1 MVLRRLLVI
10 VSTAVVLAAF
20 ANWWRQRS
28 EATSPAGPPE
38 WPPWP
43 DAPTAPTTTPTTPT
57 TTPTTTAT
65 TPTAP
70 TPAWVEG
77 SDGEAP
83 AGYPIKLKVS
93 SGIFH
98 VPGGRFY
105 ERTNPDRWYATAEAA
120 IADGY
125 RQSKT

>member
-1 MVLRRLLVI
+1 MVPRRLLVI
-10 VSTAVVLAAF
+10 VSTAVLVAAL

-28 EATSPAGPPE
+28 ESTSAADPPQ

-43 DAPTAPTTTPTTPT
+43 DAPT
-57 TTPTTTAT
+57 TTAPAT
-65 TPTAP
+65 TAAARESA
-70 TPAWVEG
+70 PAWIAG

-83 AGYPIKLKVS
+83 VGYPVKLNES

-105 ERTNPDRWYATAEAA
+105 QRTNPDRWYATAEAA

>member
-10 VSTAVVLAAF
+10 VSTAVLVAALAT
-20 ANWWRQRS
+20 WWRQRS
-28 EATSPAGPPE
+28 EATSFADPPE
-38 WPPWP
+38 WPPWS
-43 DAPTAPTTTPTTPT
+43 DAP
-57 TTPTTTAT
+57 TTAT
-65 TPTAP
+65 TAP
-70 TPAWVEG
+70 DAPAPDAPAPAWVDG
-77 SDGEAP
+77 SDGDPP

>member
-1 MVLRRLLVI
+1 MVLRRFLVI
-10 VSTAVVLAAF
+10 ASTAVLIAVVLR
-20 ANWWRQRS
+20 WWRQRD
-28 EATSPAGPPE
+28 EATATTEPPQ

-43 DAPTAPTTTPTTPT
+43 DTPTTRSGT
-57 TTPTTTAT
+57 E
-65 TPTAP
+65 TAP
-70 TPAWVEG
+70 ATADPPGSAPAWVDG
-77 SDGEAP
+77 SDGAAP
-83 AGYPIKLKVS
+83 AGYPVKLKLS

>member
-10 VSTAVVLAAF
+10 VSTAVLVAVLA
-20 ANWWRQRS
+20 NRWRQRS
-28 EATSPAGPPE
+28 ETTSPADPPQ

-43 DAPTAPTTTPTTPT
+43 DAAPTTTAIT
-57 TTPTTTAT
+57 TTTTTA
-65 TPTAP
+65 PSASA
-70 TPAWVEG
+70 PAWVAG
-77 SDGEAP
+77 SDGEVP
-83 AGYPIKLKVS
+83 VGYPIKLNES

>member
-10 VSTAVVLAAF
+10 VSTAVLVAAL

-28 EATSPAGPPE
+28 ETTSAADPPE
-38 WPPWP
+38 WPPWS
-43 DAPTAPTTTPTTPT
+43 DAAT
-57 TTPTTTAT
+57 TTTAT
-65 TPTAP
+65 TTTAAP
-70 TPAWVEG
+70 TTSAPAWVAG

-83 AGYPIKLKVS
+83 VGYPVKLNES

>member
-1 MVLRRLLVI
+1 MVLRRLLLI
-10 VSTAVVLAAF
+10 VSTAVLLAAL
-20 ANWWRQRS
+20 ANWWRQRN
-28 EATSPAGPPE
+28 EPGLAAGPPE

-43 DAPTAPTTTPTTPT
+43 DVPTPPPTTP
-57 TTPTTTAT
+57 AT
-65 TPTAP
+65 SA
-70 TPAWVEG
+70 PAWVEAT
-77 SDGEAP
+77 DGEDP

>member
-1 MVLRRLLVI
+1 MVLRRFLVI
-10 VSTAVVLAAF
+10 ASTAALIAVFAA
-20 ANWWRQRS
+20 WWRQRN
-28 EATSPAGPPE
+28 ETTSTTEPPE
-38 WPPWP
+38 WPPLAAVP
-43 DAPTAPTTTPTTPT
+43 
-57 TTPTTTAT
+57 TTAT
-65 TPTAP
+65 DDPTGP
-70 TPAWVEG
+70 SPAWVDG

-83 AGYPIKLKVS
+83 AGYPVKLKLS

-125 RQSKT
+125 RQSKS

>member
-10 VSTAVVLAAF
+10 VTTAVLLAAF
-20 ANWWRQRS
+20 AGWWRQRS
-28 EATSPAGPPE
+28 EPNSVADPPE

-43 DAPTAPTTTPTTPT
+43 DAPTAA
-57 TTPTTTAT
+57 TTA
-65 TPTAP
+65 PTAP
-70 TPAWVEG
+70 ASAWVDG
-77 SDGEAP
+77 SDGDAP
-83 AGYPIKLKVS
+83 AGYPIKLKGS

>member
-20 ANWWRQRS
+20 ASWWRQRS

-43 DAPTAPTTTPTTPT
+43 DAPTAPTA
-57 TTPTTTAT
+57 TTAR
-65 TPTAP
+65 PAS
-70 TPAWVEG
+70 AWVEG
-77 SDGEAP
+77 SGGEAP

>member
-20 ANWWRQRS
+20 ASWWRQRS

-43 DAPTAPTTTPTTPT
+43 DAPTAPTTATATASTPTA
-57 TTPTTTAT
+57 TTAT
-65 TPTAP
+65 PAS
-70 TPAWVEG
+70 AWVEG
-77 SDGEAP
+77 SGGEAP